1 MFKNARFPV
10 HDLCEH
16 ILSLL
21 NRTSIISI
29 YNNEFHAYKETL
41 ILLALM
47 LLKIQFKKMKGGE

>member
-1 MFKNARFPV
+1 
-10 HDLCEH
+10 
-16 ILSLL
+16 LL